1 MLYRIQGKNLRKLSE
16 QKVFISYQKMSNKR
30 FVQPLLVTIILG
42 FMCIQNAIPSTLS
55 VEDFVAD
62 ATIYDVALSPNGKY
76 LAEIIQKGE
85 VRHITVKDMS
95 LPGWPTIS
103 NVGDNIVR
111 ANGLAW
117 VNDERLLVSF
127 LVPGRSKEAREEAKE
142 DDEFDLYEHGYIT
155 KLVVMDK
162 DGRNTHI
169 LFEGKSYVYSIS
181 LSDVQHYL
189 PDDPE
194 HILIRYN
201 RTGRQVLFK
210 YNVVNGEHDIV
221 ARGSQYTYRFINSA
235 DGSLKFRVDYLYW
248 LKKIYIYS
256 YTEKNEWEKIDTLFL
271 EQDDR
276 NSIKLDGF
284 LGIIDNQLIYRT
296 HSEITGF
303 YELSSIS
310 RKDGSKKVIV
320 SLPDKDVSSLVI
332 NGRTRETLGYTV
344 EKDNVRYHYF
354 DKDHQIDYDEV
365 SSYFAG
371 NNFSFSDYSKVTN
384 TAIVTFSGPDNPGGY
399 ALYNYTTKKM
409 TLLGY
414 SFTELATEKLSLPAV
429 SSYKTRDG
437 VEIRNYILLP
447 NHYEP
452 GVKLPMIVLPHGGPQ
467 HRSRSNYSDFAQFLS
482 TRGYIVIQPNFRGST
497 GYGKAFEEAG
507 YKQWGQLM
515 QDDITDGVNF
525 MLEQGFA
532 DPKKICIVGLSYG
545 GYAALMGAIRTP
557 SLYQCAVSING
568 VSHLRDQI
576 AFNIEKFDDEAF
588 IERYILK
595 RIGDPETDKVML
607 DKNSPT
613 VHADKINIPLL
624 IIAGQ
629 YDNVVPIEQ
638 SEDLVNE
645 LEDHDKEFKYIE
657 IKDAGHNIFDNRDD
671 TELLYKEIE
680 TFLHKYLLSDM
691 SK

>member
-1 MLYRIQGKNLRKLSE
+1 MLQLSPNKSLKKLSQ
-16 QKVFISYQKMSNKR
+16 QKTLTVSRKMFNR
-30 FVQPLLVTIILG
+30 RLVQPLFVAFILA
-42 FMCIQNAIPSTLS
+42 FMFVLDAFSSSLS

-62 ATIYDVALSPNGKY
+62 AAIFDVALSPNGKY

-85 VRHITVKDMS
+85 VRHITVKDIS

-103 NVGDNIVR
+103 NVGDNILR

-117 VNDERLLVSF
+117 VNDNRLLVSF
-127 LVPGRSKEAREEAKE
+127 VVPGRAKEARENAEE
-142 DDEFDLYEHGYIT
+142 DEEFDLYEHGYIT
-155 KLVVMDK
+155 KLVVMDR
-162 DGRNTHI
+162 DGKNAHK
-169 LFEGKSYVYSIS
+169 LFEGKSYVHSIS
-181 LSDVQHYL
+181 LSNVQHYL

-201 RTGRQVLFK
+201 RTGRQVLYK
-210 YNVVNGEHDIV
+210 YNVINGEHNIV
-221 ARGSQYTYRFINSA
+221 ARGSKYTYRFINSE
-235 DGSLKFRVDYLYW
+235 DGSLKFRIDYLYW

-271 EQDDR
+271 EQDDQ

-284 LGIIDNQLIYRT
+284 LGIINDQLIYRT
-296 HSEITGF
+296 YSEMTGF

-320 SLPDKDVSSLVI
+320 SLPNQDVSSLVI

-344 EKDNVRYHYF
+344 EKDNVRYNYF
-354 DKDHQIDYDEV
+354 DKDNQINYDEV

-371 NNFSFSDYSKVTN
+371 NNFSFSDYSKVTD

-399 ALYNYTTKKM
+399 ALYNYSTKKM

-437 VEIRNYILLP
+437 AEIRNYILLP

-467 HRSRSNYSDFAQFLS
+467 YRSRSNYSNLAQFLS

-557 SLYQCAVSING
+557 ALYQCAISING
-568 VSHLRDQI
+568 VTHLRDQI
-576 AFNIEKFDDEAF
+576 EFDIEKFDDEAF
-588 IERYILK
+588 IEKYILA
-595 RIGDPETDKVML
+595 RIGNPDMDKLML
-607 DKNSPT
+607 DKNSPAI
-613 VHADKINIPLL
+613 HADKINIPLL

-629 YDNVVPIEQ
+629 DDNVVPIEQ
-638 SEDLVNE
+638 SEDLVDE

-671 TELLYKEIE
+671 TKLLYKEIE
-680 TFLHKYLLSDM
+680 TFLHKYLLRDM